1 MAFVRGC
8 RGWLSQPVDILPLA
22 VFRIA
27 FGGLMCLSCLRVMAN
42 GWVDALYIAPR
53 FHFKYFGFEWL
64 HALPGAGMQLVI
76 VALVG
81 LSLLIMLGWRYRMCM
96 AAFFISFTYV
106 ELIDQATYL
115 NHYYFISLVSCLL
128 IFLPAE
134 RALSLDAWR
143 NPQLRSA
150 TTPRYCIVAIQL
162 QLIIV
167 YGFAGIAKLNSDW
180 LLHGLPMGIWL
191 RAHSDLPL
199 VGPLLDAPAVALM
212 LSWAGAFYDL
222 TIPLWLLWRRTR
234 LLAYAT
240 VIVFHLLTALLF
252 PIGMFPYVMIAA
264 TLIFFTGAD
273 FRRIAGLWRGSKTAE
288 ISAPKGGVK
297 FDLPGWIGLGLLI
310 FFAVQL
316 SLPLRHYLYPGD
328 ANWTMEGYRFAWR
341 VMLNEKAG
349 FATFRV
355 VDRTLGRTQVV
366 YASQYLTEQ
375 QARHMAYQPDMILQ
389 FAHYLAK
396 QSPFDARHDIAV
408 YAEVFVAHN
417 GRPARLLIDPRRDLL
432 SIERELAPA
441 DWILRY

>member
-1 MAFVRGC
+1 MPFV

-64 HALPGAGMQLVI
+64 HALPGAGMHLVF

-81 LSLLIMLGWRYRMCM
+81 LSLLILLGWRTRVCI
-96 AAFFISFTYV
+96 AAFFVIFTYV

-115 NHYYFISLVSCLL
+115 NHYYFISLVSFLL

-143 NPQLRSA
+143 DPKLRSL
-150 TTPRYCIVAIQL
+150 TTPRYCIVALQL

-167 YGFAGIAKLNSDW
+167 YGFAGVAKLNSDW

-199 VGPLLDAPAVALM
+199 VGPLLDAPAVALL

-234 LLAYAT
+234 PLAYAT

-264 TLIFFTGAD
+264 TLIFFTGGD
-273 FRRIAGLWRGSKTAE
+273 FRRLAGLWRKSKAAAA
-288 ISAPKGGVK
+288 SAPKSGDK
-297 FDLPGWIGLGLLI
+297 FVLPGWIKLGLLV

-316 SLPLRHYLYPGD
+316 ILPLRHHLYPGD

-366 YASQYLTEQ
+366 YASQHLSEQ

-389 FAHYLAK
+389 FARYLAS
-396 QSPFDARHDIAV
+396 QSPFDARHEIAV
-408 YAEVFVAHN
+408 FAEVYVARN
-417 GRPARLLIDPRRDLL
+417 GRPARLLIDPQRDLL
-432 SIERELAPA
+432 SVERELAPA
-441 DWILRY
+441 DWILR